1 MDVFFGLRD
10 PYLANLVLLLKVYDQ
25 LVLSLDDVSVFFN
38 SDESVSAPLFVVV
51 DLLSLN
57 LVQDFQLLIQ
67 RNQLA
72 FFNQV

>member
-10 PYLANLVLLLKVYDQ
+10 PYLANLVFLLKVYDQ

-38 SDESVSAPLFVVV
+38 GDESVSAPLFVVV

>member
-10 PYLANLVLLLKVYDQ
+10 PYLANLVFLLKVYDQ